1 MKKYTVN
8 KTFSQETARTDP
20 GQWHML
26 VTAHRTDSLSI
37 GEHLKPTEHISRAEE
52 WKLRFL
58 VWGHLK
64 SQEQESLM
72 EFEQEVI
79 TRHIFECVCVCVVE
93 DFWRLKHKHKTHFGI
108 EPQTWGLS

>member
-8 KTFSQETARTDP
+8 KTFSQETARADP
-20 GQWHML
+20 GQWHMP
-26 VTAHRTDSLSI
+26 VTAQRANSRST
-37 GEHLKPTEHISRAEE
+37 GEHFKATEHISRAEE

-79 TRHIFECVCVCVVE
+79 TRHVCVSAVGG
-93 DFWRLKHKHKTHFGI
+93 DFLKT
-108 EPQTWGLS
+108 